1 MFLSRIDTSA
11 RHIIISGHFCLEKS
25 FFKNVWT
32 ILRKCVMCMKHLT
45 LNEDSNK
52 IFWFWKIFFSRKIF
66 LVAETEARLLS
77 KSGNDWERVSEYLYY
92 RGKSNQIVVGSRI
105 YQSQVLE
112 KKLAVADS
120 SQVDRR
126 HRCGL
131 CRPGAGDGVHTV
143 QPQSGLQA
151 INQSQVV
158 THEKYDRSKWTQMDA
173 AQRRGPTTSSSS

>member
-11 RHIIISGHFCLEKS
+11 RHIIISGHFCSEKS

-52 IFWFWKIFFSRKIF
+52 IFWFWKIFFSRKNIF
-66 LVAETEARLLS
+66 GCGDRSTFANQNWRWLRKS
-77 KSGNDWERVSEYLYY
+77 KWDT
-92 RGKSNQIVVGSRI
+92 
-105 YQSQVLE
+105 
-112 KKLAVADS
+112 DT
-120 SQVDRR
+120 DDD
-126 HRCGL
+126 
-131 CRPGAGDGVHTV
+131 CRPGAGDRVHTV